1 VGVEAI
7 VDALAEVGIA
17 GNDRVVGVPQGWTL
31 HGAIKTTEIKLAS
44 GALLHAQQR
53 IMDWAVGNAKAEPM
67 GNAITITKQAAGTG
81 KIDPVMALFDA
92 VVLMSRNP
100 EAVGQSI
107 YDMAGVWDDIV
118 TYAGG

>member
-1 VGVEAI
+1 MGVEAI